1 MKKEI
6 SPQAA
11 AVLIVVIAAV
21 IIAVGWK
28 LFIAETKI
36 PADQMPP
43 APPIVPSFD
52 RPAGPSSPSKAPAEG
67 EANSSLSPLSR
78 F

>member
-6 SPQAA
+6 SPQVA

-52 RPAGPSSPSKAPAEG
+52 RPAGPSPPSKASGEG
-67 EANSSLSPLSR
+67 ETKKN
-78 F
+78 